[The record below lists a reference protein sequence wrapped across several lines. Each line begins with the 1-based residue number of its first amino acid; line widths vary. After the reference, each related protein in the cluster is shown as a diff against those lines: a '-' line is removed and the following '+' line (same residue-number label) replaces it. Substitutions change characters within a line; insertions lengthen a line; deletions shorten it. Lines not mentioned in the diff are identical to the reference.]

1 MAEQKKYLDYEGLQR
16 LVQNLNNK
24 YAPIKALVFKLSV
37 EDVAHLPALNTVRPG
52 WMYNIEEEDVTT
64 ADFVEGAGHAIQVGE
79 NVAAV
84 ELFTGEYT
92 EVAAPVITDDPK
104 VLGWYEVDTVTYNDI
119 TVSLDPDH
127 DNPQDLG
134 LYEYDTVSA
143 EYILTTDTSVVNGKH
158 YFEKVTTY
166 ELSQDRIPVQDKDYF
181 TANTVMKWDTLGGIF
196 DLEDKY
202 LEFGIEFPK
211 NPVDGRTFLYM
222 GEDTKVY
229 TVVETP
235 TGRPSDNK
243 YYEGVFTEV
252 DPVARPINNPKQENL
267 YELIENAGKYIELS
281 PVGNENPKALGWY
294 ESNGSGGY
302 QLTEDETVDPGS
314 TGKKY
319 YEKVSAYALSEDIEY
334 NDEKTYY
341 TGVFTLSVDNV
352 VDPTKYY
359 YSEADQYNHA
369 VIYVY
374 DETEEDW
381 VPQTSS
387 GSGDMVPITAQEID
401 DLFI

>member
-1 MAEQKKYLDYEGLQR
+1 MSEQKKYLDYEGLQR

-52 WMYNIEEEDVTT
+52 WMYNIEKEDITT
-64 ADFVEGAGHAIQVGE
+64 ADFVEGAGHTIQIGE

-104 VLGWYEVDTVTYNDI
+104 ALGWYEVDTVT
-119 TVSLDPDH
+119 H
-127 DNPQDLG
+127 
-134 LYEYDTVSA
+134 
-143 EYILTTDTSVVNGKH
+143 
-158 YFEKVTTY
+158 TY
-166 ELSQDRIPVQDKDYF
+166 ELSQDRIPVQGKDYF
-181 TANTVMKWDTLGGIF
+181 TANTVMKWDILGGIF

-211 NPVDGRTFLYM
+211 NPADGRTFLYM

-235 TGRPSDNK
+235 TGRPSENK

-252 DPVARPINNPKQENL
+252 DPAVRPISNPKQEGL
-267 YELIENAGKYIELS
+267 YELN
-281 PVGNENPKALGWY
+281 
-294 ESNGSGGY
+294 
-302 QLTEDETVDPGS
+302 
-314 TGKKY
+314 
-319 YEKVSAYALSEDIEY
+319 VSAYVLSEDIEY
-334 NDEKTYY
+334 DDEKTYY
-341 TGVFTLSVDNV
+341 TGVFTLSADSV

-359 YSEADQYNHA
+359 YTEADQYNHA

-374 DETEEDW
+374 DSTEEDW
-381 VPQTSS
+381 IPQTSS
-387 GSGDMVPITAQEID
+387 GSGDMIPITIAEID

>member
-1 MAEQKKYLDYEGLQR
+1 MSEQKKYLDYEGLQR

-52 WMYNIEEEDVTT
+52 WMYNIEKEDITT
-64 ADFVEGAGHAIQVGE
+64 ADFVEGAGHTIQIGE

-104 VLGWYEVDTVTYNDI
+104 ALGWYEVDTVT
-119 TVSLDPDH
+119 H
-127 DNPQDLG
+127 
-134 LYEYDTVSA
+134 
-143 EYILTTDTSVVNGKH
+143 
-158 YFEKVTTY
+158 TY
-166 ELSQDRIPVQDKDYF
+166 ELSQDRIPVQGKDYF
-181 TANTVMKWDTLGGIF
+181 TANTVMKWDMLGGIF

-211 NPVDGRTFLYM
+211 NPADGRTFLYM

-235 TGRPSDNK
+235 TGRPSENK

-252 DPVARPINNPKQENL
+252 DPAVRPISNPKQEGL
-267 YELIENAGKYIELS
+267 YELN
-281 PVGNENPKALGWY
+281 
-294 ESNGSGGY
+294 
-302 QLTEDETVDPGS
+302 
-314 TGKKY
+314 
-319 YEKVSAYALSEDIEY
+319 VSAYVLSEDIEY
-334 NDEKTYY
+334 DDEKTYY
-341 TGVFTLSVDNV
+341 TGVFTLSADSV

-359 YSEADQYNHA
+359 YTEADQYNHA

-374 DETEEDW
+374 DSTEEDW
-381 VPQTSS
+381 IPQTSS
-387 GSGDMVPITAQEID
+387 GSGDMIPITIAEID

>member
-52 WMYNIEEEDVTT
+52 WMYNIEKEDITT
-64 ADFVEGAGHAIQVGE
+64 ADFIEGAGHVIQVGE
-79 NVAAV
+79 NIAAV

-92 EVAAPVITDDPK
+92 KVAAPVITDDPK
-104 VLGWYEVDTVTYNDI
+104 ALGWYELDAVT
-119 TVSLDPDH
+119 S
-127 DNPQDLG
+127 
-134 LYEYDTVSA
+134 
-143 EYILTTDTSVVNGKH
+143 
-158 YFEKVTTY
+158 TY
-166 ELSQDRIPVQDKDYF
+166 ELSQDRIPVQGKDYF
-181 TANTVMKWDTLGGIF
+181 TANTVMKWDMLGGIF

-211 NPVDGRTFLYM
+211 NPADGRTFLYM
-222 GEDTKVY
+222 GENTKVY
-229 TVVETP
+229 TIVETP
-235 TGRPSDNK
+235 TGRPSENK

-252 DPVARPINNPKQENL
+252 DPAVKPINNPKQEGL
-267 YELIENAGKYIELS
+267 YEL
-281 PVGNENPKALGWY
+281 
-294 ESNGSGGY
+294 NGSTY
-302 QLTEDETVDPGS
+302 V
-314 TGKKY
+314 
-319 YEKVSAYALSEDIEY
+319 LSEDIEY

-341 TGVFTLSVDNV
+341 TGVFTLSVDSV
-352 VDPTKYY
+352 VDPTKHY

-374 DETEEDW
+374 SEAEEDW
-381 VPQTSS
+381 IPQTSS

>member
-16 LVQNLNNK
+16 LVQNLNKK
-24 YAPIKALVFKLSV
+24 YAPIEALVFKLSV

-52 WMYNIEEEDVTT
+52 WMYNIEKEDITT
-64 ADFVEGAGHAIQVGE
+64 ADFVEGAGHVIQVGE

-104 VLGWYEVDTVTYNDI
+104 ALGWYEVDTVT
-119 TVSLDPDH
+119 H
-127 DNPQDLG
+127 
-134 LYEYDTVSA
+134 
-143 EYILTTDTSVVNGKH
+143 
-158 YFEKVTTY
+158 TY
-166 ELSQDRIPVQDKDYF
+166 ELSQDRIPVQGKDYF
-181 TANTVMKWDTLGGIF
+181 TANTVMKWDMLGGIF

-202 LEFGIEFPK
+202 LEFDVEFPR
-211 NPVDGRTFLYM
+211 NPADGRTFLYM

-252 DPVARPINNPKQENL
+252 DPAVRPINNPKQEDL
-267 YELIENAGKYIELS
+267 YEVIENAGKYIELD

-294 ESNGSGGY
+294 ESDGSGGY

-334 NDEKTYY
+334 DDEKTYY
-341 TGVFTLSVDNV
+341 TGVFALSVDSV
-352 VDPTKYY
+352 VNPTKYY
-359 YSEADQYNHA
+359 YTEADQYNHA

-374 DETEEDW
+374 DSTEEDW

-387 GSGDMVPITAQEID
+387 GSGDMVPITIAEID

>member
-1 MAEQKKYLDYEGLQR
+1 MSEQKKYLDYEGLQR

-52 WMYNIEEEDVTT
+52 WMYNIEKEDVTT
-64 ADFVEGAGHAIQVGE
+64 ADFVEGAGHVIQVGE

-104 VLGWYEVDTVTYNDI
+104 ALGWYEVDTVT
-119 TVSLDPDH
+119 S
-127 DNPQDLG
+127 
-134 LYEYDTVSA
+134 
-143 EYILTTDTSVVNGKH
+143 
-158 YFEKVTTY
+158 TY
-166 ELSQDRIPVQDKDYF
+166 ELSQDRIPVQGKDYF
-181 TANTVMKWDTLGGIF
+181 TANTVMKWDMLGGIF

-211 NPVDGRTFLYM
+211 NPADGRTFLYM

-235 TGRPSDNK
+235 SGRPSDNK

-252 DPVARPINNPKQENL
+252 DPAVRPINNPKQEGL
-267 YELIENAGKYIELS
+267 YELN
-281 PVGNENPKALGWY
+281 
-294 ESNGSGGY
+294 
-302 QLTEDETVDPGS
+302 
-314 TGKKY
+314 
-319 YEKVSAYALSEDIEY
+319 VSAYVLSEDIEY
-334 NDEKTYY
+334 DDEKTYY
-341 TGVFTLSVDNV
+341 TGVFTLSADSV
-352 VDPTKYY
+352 VDPAKYY
-359 YSEADQYNHA
+359 YTEADQYNHA
-369 VIYVY
+369 VIYAY
-374 DETEEDW
+374 DSTEEDW

-387 GSGDMVPITAQEID
+387 GSGDMIAITAQEID